1 MKILI
6 DIGHPAHVHYFKN
19 FIWTMRKKGHEF
31 LITARNRQHVFDL
44 LRAYNF
50 DYVNRG
56 KGSSNI
62 LGKIFYIPNAD
73 FLLYKVAKKFKAD
86 LFLSFSSMYAAH
98 ASKMLRKPHI
108 AFDDTE
114 HAKFEHMLYVPF
126 TDVVCT
132 PSCFQKDFGK
142 KHMRFNGYM
151 ELCYLHPNYFKP
163 NPEVLDELNLN
174 KDDKF
179 FVLRFVSWGASHDV
193 GQMGL
198 SLKDKLDMVKE
209 LEKHGRVIITSEE
222 PLIADLERYRNILS
236 PEKIHDLLY
245 YATMYI
251 GEGAT
256 MASESAILGT
266 PSLYVNTLSLGYIAE
281 ESERYGLINIFS
293 DPKKGQESSLK
304 KALELIEN
312 KNLKRDWQEK
322 RDRMLSDKIDV
333 TKFMVDFVEN
343 YPKSFNEHKSRQ

>member
-19 FIWTMRKKGHEF
+19 FIWLMEKRGHEF
-31 LITARNRQHVFDL
+31 LITARNRRYVFDL

-50 DYVNRG
+50 DYIDRD

-62 LGKIFYIPNAD
+62 LGKILYIPKAD
-73 FLLYKVAKKFKAD
+73 FLLYRMAKKFKVD
-86 LFLSFSSMYAAH
+86 LFLSFGSMYAAQ
-98 ASKMLRKPHI
+98 ASKLLGKPHI

-114 HAKFEHMLYVPF
+114 HAKFGHMLYVPF
-126 TDVVCT
+126 TDVICT

-142 KHMRFNGYM
+142 KHIRFNGYM

-163 NPEVLDELNLN
+163 NLEVLDELNLK

-179 FVLRFVSWGASHDV
+179 FVLRFVSWKASHDV
-193 GQMGL
+193 GQKGIDFEGK
-198 SLKDKLDMVKE
+198 LKLIRE
-209 LEKHGRVIITSEE
+209 LEKHGKIFITSEE
-222 PLIADLERYRNILS
+222 PLVGELDRYRLSIS

-256 MASESAILGT
+256 MASEAAILGT
-266 PSLYVNTLSLGYIAE
+266 PSIYINPLKLGYLE
-281 ESERYGLINIFS
+281 EQEKKYGLTYNFPDS
-293 DPKKGQESSLK
+293 KS
-304 KALELIEN
+304 ALEKIKELLERN
-312 KNLKRDWQEK
+312 NLKEEWQKK
-322 RDRMLSDKIDV
+322 REIMLNDKIDV
-333 TKFMVDFVEN
+333 TEWMVDFIEN
-343 YPKSFNEHKSRQ
+343 YPKSFEEYTNESRK